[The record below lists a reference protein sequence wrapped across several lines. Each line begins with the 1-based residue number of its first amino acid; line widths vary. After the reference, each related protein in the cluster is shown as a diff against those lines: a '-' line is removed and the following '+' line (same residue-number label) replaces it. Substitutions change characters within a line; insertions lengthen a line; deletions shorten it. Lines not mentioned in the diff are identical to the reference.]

1 MRYVID
7 TDACE
12 KEGLSLAAVLAG
24 MIILSDIDL
33 EELKLEITKEGIL
46 VKKEGEILI
55 TATGRDRIHR
65 VLLSS
70 DKTLPPEDQIE
81 ALAIKLMEVFPK
93 GKKEGTSVY
102 WKGNK
107 KDTKLRLQKFFKL
120 YGNTYSHEQILDAAK
135 QYVESFNGNYTYMR
149 ALKYFIWKDERKTD
163 SEGHMYIEEVS
174 DLASYIENA
183 GQESETSDWDIILK

>member
-33 EELKLEITKEGIL
+33 EKLKLEITKEGIL

-55 TATGRDRIHR
+55 TATGRDRVHR

-81 ALAIKLMEVFPK
+81 TLAIKLMEIFPK

-163 SEGHMYIEEVS
+163 SDGHMYIEEVS

>member
-33 EELKLEITKEGIL
+33 KELKLEITKEGIL
-46 VKKEGEILI
+46 VEKEGEILI
-55 TATGRDRIHR
+55 TATGRDRVHR

-70 DKTLPPEDQIE
+70 DKTLPSEDQIE
-81 ALAIKLMEVFPK
+81 TLAIKLMDIFPK

-120 YGNTYSHEQILDAAK
+120 YGSTYSNEQILDAAK

-163 SEGHMYIEEVS
+163 SEGHIYVEEVS

-183 GQESETSDWDIILK
+183 GQESETFDWDIILK

>member
-33 EELKLEITKEGIL
+33 KELKLEITKEGIL
-46 VKKEGEILI
+46 VEKEGEILI
-55 TATGRDRIHR
+55 TATGRDRVHR

-81 ALAIKLMEVFPK
+81 ALAIKLMEIFPK

>member
-33 EELKLEITKEGIL
+33 KELKLEITKEGIL
-46 VKKEGEILI
+46 VEKEGEILI
-55 TATGRDRIHR
+55 TATGRDRVHR

-81 ALAIKLMEVFPK
+81 ALAIKLMEIFPK

-120 YGNTYSHEQILDAAK
+120 YGSTYSHEQILDAAK

>member
-33 EELKLEITKEGIL
+33 KELKLEITKEGIL
-46 VKKEGEILI
+46 VEKEGEILI
-55 TATGRDRIHR
+55 TATGRDRVHR

-81 ALAIKLMEVFPK
+81 TLAIKLMDIFPK

-120 YGNTYSHEQILDAAK
+120 YGSTYSNEQILDAAK

-163 SEGHMYIEEVS
+163 SEGHIYVEEVS

>member
-33 EELKLEITKEGIL
+33 KELKLEITKEGIL
-46 VKKEGEILI
+46 VEKEGEILI
-55 TATGRDRIHR
+55 TATGRDRVHR

-81 ALAIKLMEVFPK
+81 ALAIKLMEIFPK

-120 YGNTYSHEQILDAAK
+120 YGSTYSNEQILDAAK

-163 SEGHMYIEEVS
+163 SEGHIYVEEVS

>member
-33 EELKLEITKEGIL
+33 EKLKLEITKEGIL

-55 TATGRDRIHR
+55 TATGRDRVHR

-81 ALAIKLMEVFPK
+81 TLAIKLMEIFPK

>member
-33 EELKLEITKEGIL
+33 KELKLEITKEGIL
-46 VKKEGEILI
+46 VDKEGEILI
-55 TATGRDRIHR
+55 TATGRDRVHR

-81 ALAIKLMEVFPK
+81 TLAIKLMDIFPK

-120 YGNTYSHEQILDAAK
+120 YGSTYSNEQILDAAK

-163 SEGHMYIEEVS
+163 SEGHIYVEEVS

>member
-33 EELKLEITKEGIL
+33 KELKLEITKEGIL
-46 VKKEGEILI
+46 VEKEGEVLI
-55 TATGRDRIHR
+55 TATGRDRVHR

-81 ALAIKLMEVFPK
+81 TLAIKLMDIFPK

-120 YGNTYSHEQILDAAK
+120 YGSTYSNEQILDAAK

-163 SEGHMYIEEVS
+163 SEGHIYVEEVS

>member
-12 KEGLSLAAVLAG
+12 KEGLSLAAILAG

-33 EELKLEITKEGIL
+33 KELKLEITKEGIL
-46 VKKEGEILI
+46 VEKEGEILI
-55 TATGRDRIHR
+55 TATGRDRVHR

-70 DKTLPPEDQIE
+70 DKTLPSEDQIE
-81 ALAIKLMEVFPK
+81 TLAIKLMDIFPK

-120 YGNTYSHEQILDAAK
+120 YGSTYSNEQILDAAK

-163 SEGHMYIEEVS
+163 SEGHIYVEEVS

>member
-33 EELKLEITKEGIL
+33 KELKLEITKEGIL
-46 VKKEGEILI
+46 VEKEGEILI
-55 TATGRDRIHR
+55 TATGRDRVHR

-70 DKTLPPEDQIE
+70 DKTLPSEDQIE
-81 ALAIKLMEVFPK
+81 TLAIKLMDIFPK

-120 YGNTYSHEQILDAAK
+120 YGSTYSNEQILDAAK

-163 SEGHMYIEEVS
+163 SEGHIYVEEVS

>member
-33 EELKLEITKEGIL
+33 KELKLEITKEGIL
-46 VKKEGEILI
+46 VEKEGEILI
-55 TATGRDRIHR
+55 TATGRDRVHR

-81 ALAIKLMEVFPK
+81 ALAIKLMEIFPK

-120 YGNTYSHEQILDAAK
+120 YGSTYSNEQILDAAK

-163 SEGHMYIEEVS
+163 SEGHTYVEEVS